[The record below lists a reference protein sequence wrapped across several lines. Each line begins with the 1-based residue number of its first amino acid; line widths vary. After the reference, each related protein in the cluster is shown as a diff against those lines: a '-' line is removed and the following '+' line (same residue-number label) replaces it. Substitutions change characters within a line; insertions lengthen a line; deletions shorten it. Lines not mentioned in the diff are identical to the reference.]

1 MTQQRWDGGK
11 AAAVEVDLWLA
22 PLPDRLPNDQ
32 AGLCRS
38 ILNLEER
45 DAVDRF
51 RSRPRR
57 DQALVARALL
67 RRALTH
73 RLGLAPERWVFER
86 QDLGRPCL
94 AGGQTS
100 CPVDFNL
107 AHTKGYVVCAIAEA
121 AAVGVDVEPLARADQ
136 LRRVAPRFLSDAERL
151 ALASLAPD
159 LQDLRLV
166 RLWTL
171 KEAYAKALG
180 AGLSMPLTDAVFS
193 LCEDREPPGILCKT
207 APGWSFHAL
216 PAPPDHAIALA
227 VRIPGELIQIVR
239 RDGLGLLFGASAQ
252 RLHP

>member
-1 MTQQRWDGGK
+1 MMQERWDGGE
-11 AAAVEVDLWLA
+11 AAAAEVDLWLA
-22 PLPDRLPNDQ
+22 PLPDRLPDDQ
-32 AGLCRS
+32 VGLCRS

-51 RSRPRR
+51 QGRSRR

-73 RLGLAPERWVFER
+73 RLGRAPERWIFAT
-86 QDLGRPCL
+86 QDCGRPCL
-94 AGGQTS
+94 IEGQTPR
-100 CPVDFNL
+100 PVDFNL
-107 AHTKGYVVCAIAEA
+107 AHTEGYVVCAVAEA
-121 AAVGVDVEPLARADQ
+121 AAVGVDVEPLSRADQ
-136 LRRVAPRFLSDAERL
+136 LRRVAPRFLSGAESL

-193 LCEDREPPGILCKT
+193 ICEDREPPGILCDT

-239 RDGLGLLFGASAQ
+239 RDGLDLLFRASAQ